1 MNAKSDFIDLIN
13 SEYVVHDGALGTL
26 LQERGL
32 RPDELPEEWNIKKP
46 DIVRNIHL
54 EYLKAG
60 AQIITTNT
68 FGASPVKMAM
78 RGKDA
83 LVKDVN
89 KRGVQVAFEALNE
102 IESLRKDI
110 NLQGNGRAYV
120 AGSVGPLGKMVGIEI
135 PEEEAEKAF
144 SLQVQL
150 LAEAGADLIL
160 IETMI
165 DLSEASIALKASLR
179 ETGLPVIVSLTFN
192 RTKQNSYRTLFGNSP
207 LEAVKRL
214 ENEGACAV
222 GANCG
227 LIEDYVDVIREMRGV
242 SRLPLILYPNAGQ
255 PVIRDGVTFYK
266 TKPGDMIVWLDDSI
280 EAGATIIGG
289 CCGTT
294 PEYISMI
301 SQRIRH
307 KKRER

>member
-1 MNAKSDFIDLIN
+1 MNTKSDFIDLIN
-13 SEYVVHDGALGTL
+13 SEFVVHDGAFGTL

-32 RPDELPEEWNIKKP
+32 RPDELPEEWNIKRP
-46 DIVRNIHL
+46 DIVRNVHL

-68 FGASPVKMAM
+68 FGASTVKMGM

-89 KRGVQVAFEALNE
+89 KRGVKLAFEALGE
-102 IESLRKDI
+102 FASSRK
-110 NLQGNGRAYV
+110 NLKLQGNGRAYV
-120 AGSVGPLGKMVGIEI
+120 AGSVGPLGKMLGIEI
-135 PEEEAEKAF
+135 TEKEAERAF

-165 DLSEASIALKASLR
+165 DLAEASLALKSALR
-179 ETGLPVIVSLTFN
+179 ETRLPVVVSLVFN
-192 RTKQNSYRTLFGNSP
+192 RTKQNNYRTLFGNSP
-207 LEAVKRL
+207 VETVKRL
-214 ENEGACAV
+214 EDGGACAV

-227 LIEDYVDVIREMRGV
+227 LIEHYIDVIREMRGV
-242 SRLPLILYPNAGQ
+242 SRLPLILYPNAGK
-255 PVIRDGVTFYK
+255 PVLRDGVTFYE
-266 TKPGDMIVWLDDSI
+266 TKPWDMIVWLEDSI

-289 CCGTT
+289 CCGTN